1 MAKTSKH
8 IVPLLF
14 QKSINNSR
22 SSKFSLTS
30 KQGEK
35 RFETHSFLSLDLSHS
50 DVFETGA
57 NYFCELVLFWSSSTS
72 AAGGESLNLFVLASP
87 VKIQVGSILRKH
99 RNIIDNLQLQCA
111 TMTFDPLVTVQ
122 FHSNLNL
129 KRGGFDVVKMLP
141 KT

>member
-30 KQGEK
+30 KQGKK

-50 DVFETGA
+50 DVFKTGA

-72 AAGGESLNLFVLASP
+72 AVGSESLNLFVLASP
-87 VKIQVGSILRKH
+87 VKRKH
-99 RNIIDNLQLQCA
+99 RNIIDNLQCA